1 MTPFTIAIADAE
13 LADLKARLGATRF
26 PGALEG
32 VGWDYGTEDGFLRRF
47 VDYWGKAY
55 DWRAAE
61 ARLNAFPQFLEQID
75 GETVHFVHVRGK
87 GESNVPLLLT
97 NG

>member
-26 PGALEG
+26 PQALEG

-47 VDYWGKAY
+47 VDY
-55 DWRAAE
+55 
-61 ARLNAFPQFLEQID
+61 
-75 GETVHFVHVRGK
+75 
-87 GESNVPLLLT
+87 
-97 NG
+97 